1 MHPKLFDAGPIT
13 VYSYG
18 FFIAVGALLGLVYM
32 AAQAKKQFNLSYD
45 QSNSLFIYIVVAAVV
60 GGKIFLFFENPS
72 YYAQNL
78 GRLVRGSGFVFYG
91 SFLFA
96 VPTMLWFF
104 RRHKIPTLAML
115 DVMAVVTCIVHAFG
129 RIGCLMAG
137 CCHGKPTESFF
148 GIVFTDPM
156 CQAEPLN
163 TPLHPTQIYEATFLF
178 ALLGFLTWLKG
189 RKTFDGQLFFTYLIV
204 YAVGRGII
212 EIFRGDVARGFVV
225 DGVLS
230 NSQFVSLLVIAAT
243 IYFYVKLKRKGKLL
257 KTSPHAAGKHPK

>member
-1 MHPKLFDAGPIT
+1 MHPKLFDVGPIT

-18 FFIAVGALLGLVYM
+18 FFIAMGALLGLGYM
-32 AAQAKKQFNLSYD
+32 ATQAKKQFNLSYD
-45 QSNSLFIYIVVAAVV
+45 QSNSLFIYIVIAAVV
-60 GGKIFLFFENPS
+60 GGKVFLFFENPS

-78 GRLVRGSGFVFYG
+78 SRLVRGSGFVFYG

-115 DVMAVVTCIVHAFG
+115 DVMALVTCIVHGFG

-137 CCHGKPTESFF
+137 CCHGTPTDVFW

-156 CQAEPLN
+156 CQADPLG
-163 TPLHPTQIYEATFLF
+163 TPLHPTQIYEATFVF
-178 ALLGFLTWLKG
+178 ALLGFLSWLK
-189 RKTFDGQLFFTYLIV
+189 LFFTYLIV

-212 EIFRGDVARGFVV
+212 EIFRGDVARGFVIE
-225 DGVLS
+225 GILS
-230 NSQFVSLLVIAAT
+230 NSQFVSLLIIAAT

-257 KTSPHAAGKHPK
+257 KTSSHATGKHPR